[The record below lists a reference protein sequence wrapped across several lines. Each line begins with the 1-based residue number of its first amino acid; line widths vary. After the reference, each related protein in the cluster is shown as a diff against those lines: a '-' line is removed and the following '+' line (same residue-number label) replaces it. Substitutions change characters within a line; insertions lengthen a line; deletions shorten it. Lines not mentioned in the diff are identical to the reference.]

1 MNYVREH
8 ILQFRRGLQ
17 KNPCPCL
24 PLIFAA
30 AENKYN
36 YIIMGDKSSF
46 LSNRKRKNVEW
57 METLVKVLLLSVH
70 LLYANVAS
78 RMPSLHNITVW
89 EENTIYLTKKKA
101 IFLNLHNEPNLVW
114 LKLK

>member
-1 MNYVREH
+1 MDCSENTSVIVIIVTVINYVREH

-57 METLVKVLLLSVH
+57 METLH
-70 LLYANVAS
+70 C
-78 RMPSLHNITVW
+78 
-89 EENTIYLTKKKA
+89 
-101 IFLNLHNEPNLVW
+101 
-114 LKLK
+114 